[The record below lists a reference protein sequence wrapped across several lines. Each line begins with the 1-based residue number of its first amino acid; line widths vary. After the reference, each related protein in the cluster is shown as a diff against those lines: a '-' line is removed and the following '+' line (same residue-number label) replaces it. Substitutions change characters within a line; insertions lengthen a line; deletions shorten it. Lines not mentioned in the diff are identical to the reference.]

1 MRNNNKHKE
10 TTMAKYKVTSECREG
25 GKVLKAGE
33 ILDIDPNAPG
43 SQERLGN
50 LFAAGRIVPTQE
62 APAKPMSTTSG
73 KS

>member
-1 MRNNNKHKE
+1 
-10 TTMAKYKVTSECREG
+10 MAKYKVLTECREG
-25 GKVLKAGE
+25 GKVLKVGE

-43 SQERLGN
+43 QQERLGN
-50 LFAAGRIVPTQE
+50 LFAAGRILPVKE